1 MHIIFIGDY
10 MIVIDAYRGGGDT
23 GYTGNGIVEK
33 EFNLMISKYIN
44 DRLNSLGI
52 NTYLTRDT
60 DTDLNIS
67 QRSDLIK
74 DAFGNNK
81 GVIAISNRLNQGDE
95 EGVEIIYSL
104 KNSNSLVN
112 KLENSFNER
121 GIKVNKVYQRRDEN
135 DTSKDYDE
143 LLKNTGNI
151 ETIIINYGYINNQN
165 DANNLKNDY
174 KKYAESVIKFISTQ
188 LGVPYYYTFNNEYI
202 VQKGDSLWSI
212 SKKYGISVDELKQF
226 NNLKSNL
233 LSIGQILKIP
243 SEDSSSSNQN
253 TYTVAKG
260 DSLWSISKKF
270 NTTVD
275 ILKTLNNLSSNL
287 LSIGQVLK
295 VPSQNIYI
303 VQKGDSLWS
312 IAKNNNT
319 TVDKL
324 KSINNLT
331 SNLLSI
337 GQELILP

>member
-1 MHIIFIGDY
+1 